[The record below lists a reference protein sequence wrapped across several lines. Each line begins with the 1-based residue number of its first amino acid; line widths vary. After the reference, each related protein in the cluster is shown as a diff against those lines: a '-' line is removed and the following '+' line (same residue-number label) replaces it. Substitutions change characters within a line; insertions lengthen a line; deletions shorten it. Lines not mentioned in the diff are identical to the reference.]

1 MPLNSILDS
10 AITRRLA
17 RYLEMSDASSGFS
30 DVVVKDGHIT
40 VHHAFA
46 KLEPANELLAEKGV
60 PAWRSARLRRPRR
73 LPCSRSRS
81 RS

>member
-46 KLEPANELLAEKGV
+46 KLEPANELL
-60 PAWRSARLRRPRR
+60 RARRRRKRKRR
-73 LPCSRSRS
+73 RRRRRRASCC
-81 RS
+81 